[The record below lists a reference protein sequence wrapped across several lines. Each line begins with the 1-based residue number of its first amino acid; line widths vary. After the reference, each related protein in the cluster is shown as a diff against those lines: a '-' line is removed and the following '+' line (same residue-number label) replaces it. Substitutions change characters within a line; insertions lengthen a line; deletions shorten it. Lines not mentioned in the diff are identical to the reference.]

1 MLLGNLKRSFT
12 CGLASLV
19 LSAVGLRGTMKVPV
33 NGVNDRH
40 NCSAKSSVFLTV
52 SFDVDLPSYGG
63 LPYTFPVKER
73 IESPLMCIPAFFEKA
88 LFVCSMHRDLNRL

>member
-1 MLLGNLKRSFT
+1 
-12 CGLASLV
+12 
-19 LSAVGLRGTMKVPV
+19 MKVPV
-33 NGVNDRH
+33 NGVSDRH
-40 NCSAKSSVFLTV
+40 NCSALSSVFLTV